1 MPLLKDEIMAR
12 PTHARV
18 VIRPDSGDFFAIICG
33 NSTACDEHERKGLIE
48 CLWDIFG
55 GTVNT
60 KGYKVLDPHIGAIYG
75 DGVTYDKMLSILN
88 DSNEKDSHP
97 VILYSVW
104 VRKLINAIR
113 EIRSVL
119 P

>member
-1 MPLLKDEIMAR
+1 MNLPLLKDEIMAR

-33 NSTACDEHERKGLIE
+33 RNSTACDEHERKGLIE

-75 DGVTYDKMLSILN
+75 DGVTYDKMLSIL
-88 DSNEKDSHP
+88 E
-97 VILYSVW
+97 
-104 VRKLINAIR
+104 
-113 EIRSVL
+113 
-119 P
+119 